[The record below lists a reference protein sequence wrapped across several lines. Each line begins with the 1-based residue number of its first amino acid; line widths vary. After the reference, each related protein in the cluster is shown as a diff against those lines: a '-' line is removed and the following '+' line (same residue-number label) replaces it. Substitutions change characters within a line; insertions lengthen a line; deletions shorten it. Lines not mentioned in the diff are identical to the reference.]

1 MTIISP
7 HFFLRKS
14 KDSVIVWLHTKVLF
28 QVFHVRISES
38 VGLKKKKKEF
48 CGPLFG
54 VTVSMNFY
62 LSSVWTSNA
71 YIIFLDAEIILT
83 NEHLFKLAPIYFY
96 MNSLVFKHFLTV
108 SPQGSAG
115 LFSLVT
121 HLRHKELRSTSDR
134 DDRERG
140 MGQEGG
146 EDSSPHRSQCLLS
159 YFHWPHFQSLH
170 KV

>member
-38 VGLKKKKKEF
+38 VGLKKKKRISWPPFWCYCKHEF
-48 CGPLFG
+48 LFIQC
-54 VTVSMNFY
+54 VN
-62 LSSVWTSNA
+62 
-71 YIIFLDAEIILT
+71 IKCIHHFLDAEIILT

-159 YFHWPHFQSLH
+159 YFH
-170 KV
+170 